1 MPPAR
6 RAPVVLKA
14 RVGRREAK
22 ERNVAAIPKEEQE
35 KEEKNIT
42 ENEEIGRLLWGED
55 SRRRSGGTPE
65 QSCPAL
71 YSQGT
76 PGIGGWA
83 FIVIDLKLI
92 TPNPPPFGPPLRR
105 PDLTTALSDWH

>member
-14 RVGRREAK
+14 RVGRRDAK

-55 SRRRSGGTPE
+55 SRRRSGGESLSNSRSDSAKVEGRVVRPLIFLVAFSRL
-65 QSCPAL
+65 QL
-71 YSQGT
+71 Y
-76 PGIGGWA
+76 
-83 FIVIDLKLI
+83 
-92 TPNPPPFGPPLRR
+92 
-105 PDLTTALSDWH
+105 

>member
-14 RVGRREAK
+14 RVGRRDAK

-42 ENEEIGRLLWGED
+42 ENEEIGRLLWAWGED
-55 SRRRSGGTPE
+55 SRRRSGGESLSNSRSDSAKVEGRVVRPLIFLVAFSRL
-65 QSCPAL
+65 QL
-71 YSQGT
+71 Y
-76 PGIGGWA
+76 
-83 FIVIDLKLI
+83 
-92 TPNPPPFGPPLRR
+92 
-105 PDLTTALSDWH
+105 

>member
-14 RVGRREAK
+14 RVGRRDAK

-55 SRRRSGGTPE
+55 SRRRSGGESLVSRTLE
-65 QSCPAL
+65 A
-71 YSQGT
+71 T
-76 PGIGGWA
+76 
-83 FIVIDLKLI
+83 
-92 TPNPPPFGPPLRR
+92 LRR
-105 PDLTTALSDWH
+105 SKVGSSVLSSFL